1 MRTTAALTLV
11 CTLAACSA
19 LAQETSAPTEPAQPA
34 QTTQPDAG
42 ANLPDEFKILEDY
55 VDALGGEK
63 AYRKY
68 KSEELAGTIE
78 IPALGASG
86 TVVLRRQASTKTM
99 VTIELE
105 GLGSIIQGTNGEVAW
120 RSQLGMPTEI
130 LEGDEADRLINE
142 ANYYAPVEPRK
153 TYTEAR
159 TVGKVEFDG
168 VECYQLELVTRWGD
182 HQVGLFEVESG
193 LHRKVSTRTAPGSD
207 TFSSETTYS
216 DYRRVKG
223 VKRPFALEISAM
235 GMKQVIRFDSIELG
249 VKFDKDAFDPPK
261 N

>member
-1 MRTTAALTLV
+1 MVAGV
-11 CTLAACSA
+11 PNHACG
-19 LAQETSAPTEPAQPA
+19 ENPHPVVVTK
-34 QTTQPDAG
+34 
-42 ANLPDEFKILEDY
+42 FILNAKE
-55 VDALGGEK
+55 
-63 AYRKY
+63 
-68 KSEELAGTIE
+68 
-78 IPALGASG
+78 
-86 TVVLRRQASTKTM
+86 
-99 VTIELE
+99 
-105 GLGSIIQGTNGEVAW
+105 
-120 RSQLGMPTEI
+120 
-130 LEGDEADRLINE
+130 
-142 ANYYAPVEPRK
+142 
-153 TYTEAR
+153 
-159 TVGKVEFDG
+159 VEFDG